1 MAARRPPRNTNGYGL
16 QQAMTLLI
24 HNQAQLAVSMAKAAE
39 REDENR
45 QRFSRIE
52 RELDA
57 IKAMLMRHEEILQKL
72 PEALRDK
79 IGFKS

>member
-1 MAARRPPRNTNGYGL
+1 MATKTPRNPNGYGL

-24 HNQAQLAVSMAKAAE
+24 HNQAQLAVSMSKSAE

-45 QRFSRIE
+45 QRFARIE
-52 RELDA
+52 RDLDA
-57 IKAMLMRHEEILQKL
+57 IKAMLIRHEEILQKL